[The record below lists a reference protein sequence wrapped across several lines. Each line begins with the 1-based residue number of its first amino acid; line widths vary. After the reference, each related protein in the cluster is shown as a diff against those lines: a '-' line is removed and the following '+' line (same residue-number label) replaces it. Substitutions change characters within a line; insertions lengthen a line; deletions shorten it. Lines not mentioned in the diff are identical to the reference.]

1 MMPGRGQPDA
11 RVMIVGDF
19 PSHDDVAAGHPFS
32 GTPGYHLEKCLREA
46 GIEPSQCFFTNVC
59 REPIGDVE
67 KVSFRGKTPP
77 AGGRWVPV
85 RSGWLTPEVH
95 RGWELLQQELE
106 LVRPTVLVVVGNLAL
121 WLLVGEWSVASWR
134 GSEMT
139 QTDRTVIPTYH
150 PSTMLRQW
158 SIRPYVM
165 ADLVRARKVLE
176 RGTRLPEYR
185 FRLDPTYAEAL
196 HTLGSLLAMCEEG
209 PTHLSVDIETRSQH
223 TICLGIAWS
232 RTEAICIPF
241 ASLKS
246 PSGCWTENEEWSI
259 LRVLRNLLEHPNA
272 RISGQNFSYDAQYL
286 WRWWRIR
293 PRLALD
299 TMLTHHVCFPGTDK
313 DLATLS
319 SLYCEH
325 HLYWKDDG
333 KLWEGDADE
342 YRYWRYNAM
351 DCVRTWE
358 IAEAL
363 QGVVG
368 ELGLEVPCTQQH
380 EMWWLTF
387 ETMARGIRVDPD
399 AKRALSATLAG
410 QIADGEA
417 WIESI
422 VGHPLNLSSPP
433 QMKAFFYEDL
443 GLPPVLHSK
452 TRKPTLDD
460 DALDRLAT
468 KEPIIRP
475 LVVRMRETRS
485 LRVLRATFIEARLD
499 TDGRVR
505 CSYNVAGTETFRFSS
520 SKNAFGNGLNLQNV
534 PPIARKL
541 FLPDEGYEIFDMDLD
556 SADLRIVVHES
567 GCVGMQEIFAAGLKP
582 YIEIAKEYYK
592 DPTITRKHPRYGAF
606 KSLCHGTNYLGHAK
620 GIASQTGL
628 LTHEVERIQKWY
640 FERFPEIREWQRRL
654 RAQVQDTQT
663 VHNAWGYRRHYFDR
677 IEEAT
682 MREAVAWIPQST
694 VGLLINRIW
703 ATFARALPQVQ
714 ILLQVH
720 DSLVGQYPIEEAPAM
735 RARLQALSQVPVPYS
750 EPLHIPTGF
759 KVSTTSWGDCG

>member
-1 MMPGRGQPDA
+1 MPGDGQADA
-11 RVMIVGDF
+11 RVMVIGDH
-19 PSHDDVAAGHPFS
+19 PSYDDVAADHPFS
-32 GTPGYHLEKCLREA
+32 GTPGYHLKKCLLGA
-46 GIEPSQCFFTNVC
+46 GIYPAECFFTNL
-59 REPIGDVE
+59 
-67 KVSFRGKTPP
+67 SRGVAASTEQIFARTKNPP
-77 AGGRWVPV
+77 VGANWVPYLG
-85 RSGWLTPEVH
+85 GWARKEVLL
-95 RGWELLQQELE
+95 GWELLQKEIE
-106 LVRPTVLVVVGNLAL
+106 LVRPQVIVVLGNLAL
-121 WLLVGEWSVASWR
+121 LALTGEWGIASWR
-134 GSEMT
+134 GSEISR
-139 QTDRTVIPTYH
+139 QGRTIIPTYH

-158 SIRPYVM
+158 SLRPYVM
-165 ADLVRARKVLE
+165 ADLGRAKQALDNPHEEGETLE
-176 RGTRLPEYR
+176 FHIE
-185 FRLDPTYAEAL
+185 PTYADTL
-196 HTLGSLLAMCEEG
+196 HLLHDLLARARAA
-209 PTHLSVDIETRSQH
+209 PLHLSVDIETRSQH
-223 TICLGIAWS
+223 IICLGIAWS
-232 RTEAICIPF
+232 RVGAICIPL

-246 PSGCWTENEEWSI
+246 PSGYWTENEEETIIRI
-259 LRVLRNLLEHPNA
+259 LRDLLEHPNV
-272 RISGQNFSYDAQYL
+272 RVSGQNFSYDAQYL
-286 WRWWRIR
+286 WRWWRVR

-319 SLYCEH
+319 SLYCRH

-342 YRYWRYNAM
+342 HRYWRYNAM

-363 QGVVG
+363 QRVVG
-368 ELGLEVPCTQQH
+368 ELGLEVPCAQQH

-387 ETMARGIRVDPD
+387 ETMARGVRVDPV
-399 AKRALSATLAG
+399 AKRALSSQLAD
-410 QIADGEA
+410 QIAEGES
-417 WIESI
+417 WINSI
-422 VGHPLNLSSPP
+422 LGHPLNLGSPQ
-433 QMKAFFYEDL
+433 QMKSLFYEDL
-443 GLPPVLHSK
+443 NLPPVLHRK

-460 DALDRLAT
+460 GALDRLAT
-468 KEPIIRP
+468 KEPLIRP
-475 LVVRMRETRS
+475 LVARIRETRS
-485 LRVLRATFIEARLD
+485 LRVLRATFIETRLD
-499 TDGRVR
+499 SDGRVR

-541 FLPDEGYEIFDMDLD
+541 FLPDEGYELFDMDLD

-567 GCVGMQEIFAAGLKP
+567 GCQGMKEMFSAGLKP

-592 DPTITRKHPRYGAF
+592 DPTINRKHPRYGAF

-628 LTHEVERIQKWY
+628 LTHEVERIQRWY
-640 FERFPEIREWQRRL
+640 FDRFPEIREWQRHL
-654 RAQVQDTQT
+654 RAQVQETQT

-703 ATFARALPQVQ
+703 ATFAQALPRVQ

-720 DSLVGQYPIEEAPAM
+720 DSLVGQYLIEEAPTM
-735 RARLQALSQVPVPYS
+735 RAQLQSLSQVPVPYP

-759 KVSTTSWGDCG
+759 KTSRTSWGDCG